1 MTDNLSYVFVN
12 LNNQDHLVGKLWFHQ
27 NNGKQSTSFK
37 YDELWLKSDYCYPLD
52 PFLQLIETT
61 YHTESPKILYGPFSD
76 CASRDM
82 PMLIGWNGDGR
93 HAIYN

>member
-27 NNGKQSTSFK
+27 NNGKQSTTVK

-52 PFLQLIETT
+52 PVLQLWISIPSMIWHIVFWR
-61 YHTESPKILYGPFSD
+61 Y
-76 CASRDM
+76 
-82 PMLIGWNGDGR
+82 
-93 HAIYN
+93 